1 MQSTRFLAADSLY
14 FSNTCAKYVLP
25 GCKFVV
31 FLEHVCKMYSA
42 TNAAVGRLCC
52 GCSPAHFDADQHK
65 VGWLTGLLAGHLFK
79 IQKNVFLHWSN
90 AFLTILS
97 LRELQFDVILINFH
111 LFSLPK
117 SIFTKI
123 SFSPKLTASCLIQ
136 IDLKLIFLNIDLSTE
151 NKRKLINL
159 TPH

>member
-1 MQSTRFLAADSLY
+1 
-14 FSNTCAKYVLP
+14 
-25 GCKFVV
+25 
-31 FLEHVCKMYSA
+31 MYSA